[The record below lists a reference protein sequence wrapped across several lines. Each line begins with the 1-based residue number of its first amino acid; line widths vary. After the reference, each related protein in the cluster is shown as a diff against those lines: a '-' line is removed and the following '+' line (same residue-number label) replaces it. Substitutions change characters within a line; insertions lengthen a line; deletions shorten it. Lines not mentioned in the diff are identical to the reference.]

1 MEHHMEVLFFAVL
14 IPILF
19 LIAVAYIN
27 RCKSCGTMT
36 YSFRKARCGDID
48 RGEAY
53 LVCIKCGYKVCA
65 GSVDE
70 TGTVLWN
77 TGHTGVFLDDGEYK
91 STGHSDRNGFHSRER
106 IGYSDGSGIGDGSG
120 GGGE

>member
-1 MEHHMEVLFFAVL
+1 MEVLFFAVL

-106 IGYSDGSGIGDGSG
+106 IEYSDGPGSG
-120 GGGE
+120 GE

>member
-1 MEHHMEVLFFAVL
+1 MEVLFFAVL

-27 RCKSCGTMT
+27 RCKSCGTIT
-36 YSFRKARCGDID
+36 YSFRKARCADID
-48 RGEAY
+48 GGKAY
-53 LVCIKCGYKVCA
+53 LVCNKCGHKVCA

-77 TGHTGVFLDDGEYK
+77 TGHTGVFLDDEEYK
-91 STGHSDRNGFHSRER
+91 SPDSLDFFNSFHKPKISVETLLSLT
-106 IGYSDGSGIGDGSG
+106 ISLYFS
-120 GGGE
+120 

>member
-1 MEHHMEVLFFAVL
+1 MERHMEVLFFAVL

-27 RCKSCGTMT
+27 RCKSCGTIA
-36 YSFRKARCGDID
+36 YSFRKARCADID
-48 RGEAY
+48 SGKAY
-53 LVCIKCGYKVCA
+53 LVCNKCGHKVCA

-91 STGHSDRNGFHSRER
+91 STGHSDRNGFHSNP
-106 IGYSDGSGIGDGSG
+106 IGYSDGSGGG